1 MAKEDAFRG
10 KVNRNV
16 QKRIVAQRRRRI
28 RPAVRAAR
36 RQAKAARH
44 PVPPPPPRR
53 PGAARRPAVNRA
65 AGGVTPELKQRFDS
79 VQRQFT
85 QLEGDAQLAALYT
98 AVGNIDARLVSLPN
112 KLDELRSR
120 GYVHSG
126 QLEDLLEDIDDR
138 WDEIRPRVDSTL
150 RTQVQQLDRSLDM
163 AERQLMGIRALNA
176 GTLTA
181 AETAVNAL
189 SNQISAARQA
199 VTGLYDGLENELDK
213 IEWQIQQVEKML
225 DLLEQSPEIQLRETE
240 APIKAVKA
248 QWQQHEDEGPNGYL
262 FLTDQ
267 RLLFEQ
273 REEIVTKKMFG
284 FIKAESETVQKLLLD
299 LEVAHLEQI
308 NHKREGGFLGMG
320 KDDILELVF
329 TAEAPISRARFHLDG
344 QRSEEWAALLKR
356 VQSGDIDEDRADEYE
371 DEVEEAEA
379 VMLQFPE
386 ACPNCFAP
394 LPTPPRGVTSVT
406 CEFCSSVILPK
417 ANE

>member
-1 MAKEDAFRG
+1 
-10 KVNRNV
+10 
-16 QKRIVAQRRRRI
+16 
-28 RPAVRAAR
+28 
-36 RQAKAARH
+36 
-44 PVPPPPPRR
+44 
-53 PGAARRPAVNRA
+53 
-65 AGGVTPELKQRFDS
+65 
-79 VQRQFT
+79 
-85 QLEGDAQLAALYT
+85 
-98 AVGNIDARLVSLPN
+98 
-112 KLDELRSR
+112 
-120 GYVHSG
+120 
-126 QLEDLLEDIDDR
+126 
-138 WDEIRPRVDSTL
+138 
-150 RTQVQQLDRSLDM
+150 M